1 MFLFATIYTAANLN
15 IVFISYI
22 DNRRFPGVN
31 GIPPGPLG
39 YQYTIYNK
47 ATGILST
54 VMFILN
60 NWLADGLLV
69 NPRKVR
75 SSGV

>member
-1 MFLFATIYTAANLN
+1 MFFFATIYTAANLN

-22 DNRRFPGVN
+22 DNRGFPGVS

-39 YQYTIYNK
+39 YQYSIYNK
-47 ATGILST
+47 ATGIIST
-54 VMFILN
+54 VVFILN

-69 NPRKVR
+69 NTRKVR
-75 SSGV
+75 SSSV